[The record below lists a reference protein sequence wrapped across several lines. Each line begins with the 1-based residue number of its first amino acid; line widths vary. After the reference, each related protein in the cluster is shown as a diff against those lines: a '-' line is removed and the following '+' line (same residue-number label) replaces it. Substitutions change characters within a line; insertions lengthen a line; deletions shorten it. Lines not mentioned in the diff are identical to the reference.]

1 MKLVLYLL
9 AAAIVVLAAA
19 DDAELLPG
27 GPGKETVAHT
37 CLECHD
43 SASFRKKRL
52 DRDAWSNTVGQMVD
66 QGAQA
71 TEREQAAIVEY
82 LVHNFGP
89 DSKVQ
94 INTAPFS
101 EIRLVLNFT
110 NEETKAIIAYRE
122 QRGDFK
128 ELRDLLKVPGLD
140 TQRVEA
146 KKEMLAF

>member
-66 QGAQA
+66 QGSPERVLTAENMRIA
-71 TEREQAAIVEY
+71 YGAHAHIGRNPVTGRPMILALTSVREERE
-82 LVHNFGP
+82 
-89 DSKVQ
+89 
-94 INTAPFS
+94 
-101 EIRLVLNFT
+101 
-110 NEETKAIIAYRE
+110 
-122 QRGDFK
+122 
-128 ELRDLLKVPGLD
+128 
-140 TQRVEA
+140 
-146 KKEMLAF
+146 